1 MTARQRSL
9 FQSSLHHDRPDGTR
23 KFSCTNR
30 NSEVC
35 LEDDAIYSQKLLI
48 SIIIEPENDGLEDD
62 FPFPGLY
69 SQVPSEFS
77 GCLVSL
83 QVQSTKQS
91 GPYRMIP
98 MDQGFPIPKAG
109 RVSQA
114 VELQIP

>member
-77 GCLVSL
+77 GVS
-83 QVQSTKQS
+83 
-91 GPYRMIP
+91 
-98 MDQGFPIPKAG
+98 GFPASPVDQTKW
-109 RVSQA
+109 S
-114 VELQIP
+114 L